1 MDVTDVAFLTL
12 PSESKIKIKA
22 QERFDIQLKTNFTIL
37 LNKCK
42 AGNGIY
48 ISHTKTWKEFRGCG
62 DEELKFNPVSLFSNS
77 RMTVL
82 DISCILYRYD
92 LLLGGPWRGGSQK
105 GALLMGGSVR
115 AANKFTVKVQEKKLL
130 SLPH

>member
-22 QERFDIQLKTNFTIL
+22 QERFDIQLKTN
-37 LNKCK
+37 K
-42 AGNGIY
+42 
-48 ISHTKTWKEFRGCG
+48 
-62 DEELKFNPVSLFSNS
+62 
-77 RMTVL
+77 
-82 DISCILYRYD
+82 